1 MRQVPLLRGLFAE
14 SATLKATVR
23 AMPCSRVIA
32 VVVGVIAG
40 IPADALVNSVSAC
53 ALRRTLLVPRRTVVL
68 FVNSNEVIAGIAP
81 VATDPGAA
89 CTVILNTLKYPDTL
103 PPVRPPRATLT
114 DPKVLSY
121 FSSK

>member
-1 MRQVPLLRGLFAE
+1 MRQVPLLRGPFAE

-53 ALRRTLLVPRRTVVL
+53 ALRKTLLVPRRTVVL
-68 FVNSNEVIAGIAP
+68 LVNPNEVVAGIAP
-81 VATDPGAA
+81 VATDVGAA
-89 CTVILNTLKYPDTL
+89 WRVILNTRK
-103 PPVRPPRATLT
+103 
-114 DPKVLSY
+114 
-121 FSSK
+121 